1 MSHPD
6 PMDPSC
12 ASAEVRHRAEG
23 VEYEARQSMKG
34 LRDGRLDGVRIGI
47 PIVSH
52 PIATVI
58 YLARTDRLISALIR
72 IGNMSREGLDASRP
86 RPVHPTSP
94 FIGSNNS
101 TDQHS

>member
-1 MSHPD
+1 
-6 PMDPSC
+6 
-12 ASAEVRHRAEG
+12 
-23 VEYEARQSMKG
+23 MKG

-52 PIATVI
+52 PIASML
-58 YLARTDRLISALIR
+58 YLARAYSSISALNG
-72 IGNMSREGLDASRP
+72 IGNMSREGLDATRP

>member
-52 PIATVI
+52 PIASML
-58 YLARTDRLISALIR
+58 YLARAYSSISALNG
-72 IGNMSREGLDASRP
+72 IGNMSREGLDAS
-86 RPVHPTSP
+86 
-94 FIGSNNS
+94 
-101 TDQHS
+101 